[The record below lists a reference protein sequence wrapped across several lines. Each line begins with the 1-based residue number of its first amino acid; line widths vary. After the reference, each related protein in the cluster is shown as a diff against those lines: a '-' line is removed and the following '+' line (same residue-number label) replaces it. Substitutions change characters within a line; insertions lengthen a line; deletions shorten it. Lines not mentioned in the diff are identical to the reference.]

1 MNRIEIKEE
10 AKQLTARYFS
20 QFWKSF
26 LIIFASTLVL
36 TALLGI
42 FFGGSFAF
50 IIQILLLPLYI
61 GYTGYILKLVRGE
74 EAVIADIFQSYKN
87 IGLIILT
94 TAISYV
100 IVVCGYLLLIIPGII
115 LTYSYVMVGYLLA
128 DMNDNNVTNA
138 SSILRKSQ
146 EMMNGY
152 KFDYFIFQLS
162 FIGWQ
167 ILCAITFGIAYIY
180 VIPYFTF
187 ANVVYYEKLKELRR
201 ISN

>member
-26 LIIFASTLVL
+26 LIIFVSTLVL

-87 IGLIILT
+87 IGLILLT
-94 TAISYV
+94 AVISYV
-100 IVVCGYLLLIIPGII
+100 TVVCGYLLLIIPGII

-128 DMNDNNVTNA
+128 DINDNNVTNA
-138 SSILRKSQ
+138 NRILRKSQ

-187 ANVVYYEKLKELRR
+187 ANIVYYEKLKELRR

>member
-87 IGLIILT
+87 IGLILLT

-187 ANVVYYEKLKELRR
+187 ANIVYYEKLKELRR

>member
-50 IIQILLLPLYI
+50 IIQMLLLPLYI

-87 IGLIILT
+87 IGLILLT
-94 TAISYV
+94 TVISYV
-100 IVVCGYLLLIIPGII
+100 TVVCGYLLLIIPGII

-128 DMNDNNVTNA
+128 DINDNNVTNA
-138 SSILRKSQ
+138 NRILRKSQ

-187 ANVVYYEKLKELRR
+187 ANIVYYEKLKELRR

>member
-50 IIQILLLPLYI
+50 IIQMLLLPLYI

-87 IGLIILT
+87 IGLILLT

-100 IVVCGYLLLIIPGII
+100 TVVCGYLLLIIPGII

-187 ANVVYYEKLKELRR
+187 ANIVYYEKLKELRR

>member
-50 IIQILLLPLYI
+50 IIQMLLLPLYI
-61 GYTGYILKLVRGE
+61 GYTGYILKIVRGE

-87 IGLIILT
+87 IGLILLT

-100 IVVCGYLLLIIPGII
+100 TVVCGYLLLIIPGII

-128 DMNDNNVTNA
+128 DINDNNVTNA
-138 SSILRKSQ
+138 NRILRKSQ

-187 ANVVYYEKLKELRR
+187 ANIVYYEKLKELRR

>member
-50 IIQILLLPLYI
+50 IIQMLLLPLYI
-61 GYTGYILKLVRGE
+61 GYTGYILKIVRGE

-87 IGLIILT
+87 IGLILLT

-100 IVVCGYLLLIIPGII
+100 TVVCGYLLLIIPGII

-128 DMNDNNVTNA
+128 DINDNNVTNA

-187 ANVVYYEKLKELRR
+187 ANIVYYEKLKELRR

>member
-87 IGLIILT
+87 IGLILLT
-94 TAISYV
+94 AVISYV
-100 IVVCGYLLLIIPGII
+100 TVVCGYLLLIIPGII
-115 LTYSYVMVGYLLA
+115 LTYSYVMIGYLLA
-128 DMNDNNVTNA
+128 DINDNNVTNA
-138 SSILRKSQ
+138 NRILRKSQ

-187 ANVVYYEKLKELRR
+187 ANIVYYEKLKELRR

>member
-87 IGLIILT
+87 IGLILLT
-94 TAISYV
+94 AVISYV
-100 IVVCGYLLLIIPGII
+100 TVVCGYLLLIIPGII

-128 DMNDNNVTNA
+128 DINDNNVTNA
-138 SSILRKSQ
+138 NRILRKSQ

-187 ANVVYYEKLKELRR
+187 ANIVYYEKLKELRR

>member
-50 IIQILLLPLYI
+50 IIQMLLLPLYI
-61 GYTGYILKLVRGE
+61 GYTGYILKLVRGK

-87 IGLIILT
+87 IGLILLT
-94 TAISYV
+94 TVISYV
-100 IVVCGYLLLIIPGII
+100 TVVCGYLLLIIPGII

-128 DMNDNNVTNA
+128 DINDNNVTNA
-138 SSILRKSQ
+138 NRILRKSQ

-187 ANVVYYEKLKELRR
+187 ANIVYYEKLKELRR

>member
-74 EAVIADIFQSYKN
+74 EVVIADIFQSYKN
-87 IGLIILT
+87 IGLILLT
-94 TAISYV
+94 AVISYV
-100 IVVCGYLLLIIPGII
+100 TVVCGYLLLIIPGII
-115 LTYSYVMVGYLLA
+115 LTYSYAMVGYLLA
-128 DMNDNNVTNA
+128 DINDNNVTNA
-138 SSILRKSQ
+138 NRILRKSQ

-187 ANVVYYEKLKELRR
+187 ANIVYYEKLKELRR

>member
-50 IIQILLLPLYI
+50 IIQMLLLPLYI
-61 GYTGYILKLVRGE
+61 GYTSYILKLARGE
-74 EAVIADIFQSYKN
+74 TAVIADIFQSYKN
-87 IGLIILT
+87 IGLILLT
-94 TAISYV
+94 TVISYV
-100 IVVCGYLLLIIPGII
+100 TVVCGYLLLIIPGII

-128 DMNDNNVTNA
+128 DINDNNVTNA
-138 SSILRKSQ
+138 NHILRKSQ

-152 KFDYFIFQLS
+152 KLDYFIFQLS

-167 ILCAITFGIAYIY
+167 ILCAITFGIVYIY

-187 ANVVYYEKLKELRR
+187 ANVVYYEKLKELRK